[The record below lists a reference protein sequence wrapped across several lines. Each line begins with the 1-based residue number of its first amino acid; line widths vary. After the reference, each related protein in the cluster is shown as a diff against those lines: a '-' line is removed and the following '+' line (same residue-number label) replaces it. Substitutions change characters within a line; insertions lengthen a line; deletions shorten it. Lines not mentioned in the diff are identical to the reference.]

1 MPQNGQT
8 QSKNLAANAASF
20 LKCVWPFWNIMHERV
35 KKIRLFEWITW
46 KEFII
51 GVSHNKK
58 GNLGYGDCSKYL
70 AYSIESQVVGF
81 RVQASL
87 VESSFR
93 WAAGLLG
100 KVSGGAHSKQI

>member
-1 MPQNGQT
+1 MNEVHG
-8 QSKNLAANAASF
+8 
-20 LKCVWPFWNIMHERV
+20 
-35 KKIRLFEWITW
+35 

-81 RVQASL
+81 GIQVPL

-93 WAAGLLG
+93 WAAGLRVMG
-100 KVSGGAHSKQI
+100 KVSGGAHSIQIYRMVRTCQNCIL